1 MHTGKAIGVSSFIS
15 YNPSNKKGLIF
26 ICNGDI
32 NNGKDWRE
40 IIDALYGYVFK

>member
-15 YNPSNKKGLIF
+15 YDPAHKKGLIF

-32 NNGKDWRE
+32 SEGKDWKE
-40 IIDALYGYVFK
+40 IINTLYDRVF